1 MMNGVYGPPTRGV
14 PGFPYAPEDWS
25 EVEATKLAHAEG
37 VELGVDHLDLLR
49 ALQEYFW
56 KHHIHDIK
64 VRDLQDALDEK
75 FYRKGGIKYL
85 YVLVPKGPIA
95 QGCRYA
101 GLPIP
106 TGAVDSSFGS
116 VH

>member
-1 MMNGVYGPPTRGV
+1 MNGVYGPPTIGV
-14 PGFPYAPEDWS
+14 PGFPYAQEGWS
-25 EVEATKLAHAEG
+25 EVEATKLAHDEG

-56 KHHIHDIK
+56 KHHNQDIK
-64 VRDLQDALDEK
+64 ARDLHDALDER
-75 FYRKGGIKYL
+75 FHIKGGIKYL
-85 YVLVPKGPIA
+85 YVLLPKGPVA

-106 TGAVDSSFGS
+106 AGAADRSFGS
-116 VH
+116 VQ